1 MKSKMDFK
9 EKVSDLYSSVAII
22 HQYFGSFNCEV
33 MHSFVTKAVILVDD
47 LVMKLETMSAQT
59 EISEQFDSEEN

>member
-9 EKVSDLYSSVAII
+9 EKVSDLYSSDAII
-22 HQYFGSFNCEV
+22 HQYFGSYYFV
-33 MHSFVTKAVILVDD
+33 MHSFVTKVVILVDD

-59 EISEQFDSEEN
+59 ESLEQFNSEEN

>member
-9 EKVSDLYSSVAII
+9 EKVSDLSVAII

-59 EISEQFDSEEN
+59 ESLEQFNSEEN